1 MGNENSNEVVLK
13 GGVIYRDIL
22 EIHPTKPYYTHNS
35 PITFEVVLQPTTQMI
50 LQDISVKLRK
60 EEVYLNKSSE
70 SNYLRNDNID
80 DFYID
85 DCLVSVY
92 HIAGGYNL
100 FFDDYKMNIEIYEKQ
115 IVGMSIEAL

>member
-1 MGNENSNEVVLK
+1 MIIAAKSDYIVKANEAYYNLREYEDMFYKETQIIDYLK
-13 GGVIYRDIL
+13 CAL
-22 EIHPTKPYYTHNS
+22 
-35 PITFEVVLQPTTQMI
+35 
-50 LQDISVKLRK
+50 
-60 EEVYLNKSSE
+60 
-70 SNYLRNDNID
+70 LRNDNID

-115 IVGMSIEAL
+115 IVGMSIETL